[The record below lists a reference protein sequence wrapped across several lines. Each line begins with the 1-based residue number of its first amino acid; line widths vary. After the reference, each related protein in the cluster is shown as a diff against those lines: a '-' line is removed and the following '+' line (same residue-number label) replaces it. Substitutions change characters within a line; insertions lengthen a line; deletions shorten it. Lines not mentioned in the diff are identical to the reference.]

1 MPKNK
6 LKSPTKASTARKSV
20 APPPASRKSVLPP
33 APKSVAPPPAGRK
46 SVAPPA
52 PATRKSVAPAARK
65 SVAPTARKSVAPAA
79 RKSVAPAAGRARK
92 SVIPPAPKVPRKFG
106 LRGAAP
112 WALRHAERQAA
123 EALKRNQEP
132 PKPGSARATLRTPQ
146 EADRIKATIGEL
158 HGLLQKL
165 RGLQKNLNDSFF
177 ELGEILRDIE
187 ARKLHEAKGYSN
199 IETFAER
206 ELSLSKGLASKL
218 VRIPTLFLP
227 QAAKT
232 LKLDALSRAIDAIDQ
247 APQAAASRVAKLP
260 LKPPR

>member
-6 LKSPTKASTARKSV
+6 AKSSAKASTSRKSVAPPPPSRKSVAPPAGRKSV
-20 APPPASRKSVLPP
+20 APPPASRKSV
-33 APKSVAPPPAGRK
+33 APG
-46 SVAPPA
+46 
-52 PATRKSVAPAARK
+52 ARK
-65 SVAPTARKSVAPAA
+65 SAAPS
-79 RKSVAPAAGRARK
+79 ARK

-123 EALKRNQEP
+123 EAVRRNREP

-146 EADRIKATIGEL
+146 EADRIKASIGEL
-158 HGLLQKL
+158 HNLLQKL
-165 RGLQKNLNDSFF
+165 RGLQKNLNDGFF
-177 ELGEILRDIE
+177 ELGEILAGIE

-206 ELSLSKGLASKL
+206 ELGLGKGLAQKL
-218 VRIPTLFLP
+218 VRIPTLFQP
-227 QAAKT
+227 AAAKA
-232 LKLDALSRAIDAIDQ
+232 LKLEALSRAIDAIDQ
-247 APQAAASRVAKLP
+247 APQTQAANRVAKLP

>member
-6 LKSPTKASTARKSV
+6 LKSSAKASASRKSV
-20 APPPASRKSVLPP
+20 APPPTSRKSV
-33 APKSVAPPPAGRK
+33 APSAAGRK
-46 SVAPPA
+46 SVVPGGRKSTA
-52 PATRKSVAPAARK
+52 PA
-65 SVAPTARKSVAPAA
+65 
-79 RKSVAPAAGRARK
+79 GRK

-123 EALKRNQEP
+123 ETARRNREP

-146 EADRIKATIGEL
+146 EADRIKASIGEL
-158 HGLLQKL
+158 HGMLQKL
-165 RGLQKNLNDSFF
+165 RALQKNLNDGFF
-177 ELGEILRDIE
+177 ELGEILGAIE

-206 ELSLSKGLASKL
+206 ELGLGKGLAQKL
-218 VRIPTLFLP
+218 VRIPTLFQP
-227 QAAKT
+227 AAAKA
-232 LKLDALSRAIDAIDQ
+232 LRLDALSRALDAIDQ
-247 APQAAASRVAKLP
+247 APQAAAARAAKLP

>member
-6 LKSPTKASTARKSV
+6 LKSTAKASSSRKSV

-33 APKSVAPPPAGRK
+33 ASRK

-52 PATRKSVAPAARK
+52 GGRKSVAPGGRK
-65 SVAPTARKSVAPAA
+65 SAAPS
-79 RKSVAPAAGRARK
+79 ARK

-123 EALKRNQEP
+123 EAARRNREP

-146 EADRIKATIGEL
+146 EADRIKASIGEL
-158 HGLLQKL
+158 HGMLQRL
-165 RGLQKNLNDSFF
+165 RALQKNLNEGFF
-177 ELGEILRDIE
+177 ELGEILGAIE

-206 ELSLSKGLASKL
+206 ELSLGKGLAQKL
-218 VRIPTLFLP
+218 VRIPTIFQP
-227 QAAKT
+227 AAAKA
-232 LKLDALSRAIDAIDQ
+232 LRLDALSRALDAIDQ
-247 APQAAASRVAKLP
+247 APQAAAARAAKLP

>member
-6 LKSPTKASTARKSV
+6 LKSSAKASIVRKSV
-20 APPPASRKSVLPP
+20 APPPASRR
-33 APKSVAPPPAGRK
+33 SVAPAAARK

-52 PATRKSVAPAARK
+52 GARK
-65 SVAPTARKSVAPAA
+65 SVAPGARKSVAPGA
-79 RKSVAPAAGRARK
+79 RKSAAPNARK

-123 EALKRNQEP
+123 EAVRRNREP

-146 EADRIKATIGEL
+146 GADHIKASIGEL

-165 RGLQKNLNDSFF
+165 RALQKNLNEGFF
-177 ELGEILRDIE
+177 ELGEILAAIDT
-187 ARKLHEAKGYSN
+187 RKLHEAKGYSN

-206 ELSLSKGLASKL
+206 ELGLGKGLAQKL
-218 VRIPTLFLP
+218 VRIPTLFQP
-227 QAAKT
+227 AAAKA
-232 LKLDALSRAIDAIDQ
+232 LKLEALGRAIDAIDQ
-247 APQAAASRVAKLP
+247 APQTQAASRVAKLP

>member
-6 LKSPTKASTARKSV
+6 PKSSAKASSSRKSVAPAPPARKSV
-20 APPPASRKSVLPP
+20 AP
-33 APKSVAPPPAGRK
+33 
-46 SVAPPA
+46 
-52 PATRKSVAPAARK
+52 
-65 SVAPTARKSVAPAA
+65 PAA
-79 RKSVAPAAGRARK
+79 RKSVAPAAAARKSVAPGARKSSAPAARK

-123 EALKRNQEP
+123 EAARRNREP

-146 EADRIKATIGEL
+146 GADHIKASIGEL

-165 RGLQKNLNDSFF
+165 RGLQKNLNDGFF
-177 ELGEILRDIE
+177 ELGEILAGIE

-206 ELSLSKGLASKL
+206 ELGLGKSLALKL
-218 VRIPTLFLP
+218 VRIPTLFQP
-227 QAAKT
+227 AAAKAIK
-232 LKLDALSRAIDAIDQ
+232 LEALVRALDAMDQ
-247 APQAAASRVAKLP
+247 TPQAAASRAAAKLP

>member
-6 LKSPTKASTARKSV
+6 AKSSAKASTSRKSV
-20 APPPASRKSVLPP
+20 APPPPSRR
-33 APKSVAPPPAGRK
+33 SVAPPAVRK

-52 PATRKSVAPAARK
+52 ASRKSVAPGARK
-65 SVAPTARKSVAPAA
+65 SAAPS
-79 RKSVAPAAGRARK
+79 ARK

-123 EALKRNQEP
+123 EAVRRNREP

-146 EADRIKATIGEL
+146 EADRIKASIGEL
-158 HGLLQKL
+158 HTLLQKL
-165 RGLQKNLNDSFF
+165 RSLQKNLNDGFF
-177 ELGEILRDIE
+177 ELGEILGGIE

-206 ELSLSKGLASKL
+206 ELGLGKGLAQKL
-218 VRIPTLFLP
+218 VRIPTLFQP
-227 QAAKT
+227 AAAKA
-232 LKLDALSRAIDAIDQ
+232 LKLEALSRAIDAIDQ
-247 APQAAASRVAKLP
+247 APQTQAANRVAKLP

>member
-6 LKSPTKASTARKSV
+6 LKSSAKANSSRKSV

-33 APKSVAPPPAGRK
+33 PSRKSVAPPAGRK

-52 PATRKSVAPAARK
+52 GRKSVTPPAGRKSVAP
-65 SVAPTARKSVAPAA
+65 S
-79 RKSVAPAAGRARK
+79 GRK
-92 SVIPPAPKVPRKFG
+92 SVIPPPPKVPRKFG

-123 EALKRNQEP
+123 EAVRRNREP
-132 PKPGSARATLRTPQ
+132 PKPGSARATLRTP
-146 EADRIKATIGEL
+146 EAADRIKASIGEL
-158 HGLLQKL
+158 HTLLQRL
-165 RGLQKNLNDSFF
+165 RGLQKNLNEGFF
-177 ELGEILRDIE
+177 ELGEILAGIE

-206 ELSLSKGLASKL
+206 ELGLGKGLAQKL
-218 VRIPTLFLP
+218 VRIPSLFLP
-227 QAAKT
+227 AAAKS
-232 LKLDALSRAIDAIDQ
+232 LKLEALGRAIDAIDQ
-247 APQAAASRVAKLP
+247 APQTQAANRVAKLP

>member
-6 LKSPTKASTARKSV
+6 LKSPAKAGVVRKSV
-20 APPPASRKSVLPP
+20 APPPMS
-33 APKSVAPPPAGRK
+33 RK
-46 SVAPPA
+46 SVAP
-52 PATRKSVAPAARK
+52 PAARK
-65 SVAPTARKSVAPAA
+65 SVAPPAGARKSVAPGA
-79 RKSVAPAAGRARK
+79 RKSVAPGARKSAAPSSRK

-123 EALKRNQEP
+123 EAARRNREP

-146 EADRIKATIGEL
+146 DNDRIKASIGEL
-158 HGLLQKL
+158 HGMLQKL
-165 RGLQKNLNDSFF
+165 RTLQKNLNEGFF
-177 ELGEILRDIE
+177 ELGEILAAIA

-206 ELSLSKGLASKL
+206 ELGLGKGLAQKL
-218 VRIPTLFLP
+218 VRIPTLFQP
-227 QAAKT
+227 AAAKA
-232 LKLDALSRAIDAIDQ
+232 LKLEALGRAIDAIDQ
-247 APQAAASRVAKLP
+247 APQTQAASRVAKLP

>member
-6 LKSPTKASTARKSV
+6 LKSSAKAST
-20 APPPASRKSVLPP
+20 SRQ
-33 APKSVAPPPAGRK
+33 

-52 PATRKSVAPAARK
+52 TPRRSVPPPPTRKSVAPAARKTLPPPARK
-65 SVAPTARKSVAPAA
+65 SVAPTARKSVIPAA
-79 RKSVAPAAGRARK
+79 PKAA
-92 SVIPPAPKVPRKFG
+92 RKFG

-123 EALKRNQEP
+123 EAARRNREP

-146 EADRIKATIGEL
+146 EADRIKASIGEL

-165 RGLQKNLNDSFF
+165 RALQKNLNDGFF
-177 ELGEILRDIE
+177 ELGEILSDIE
-187 ARKLHEAKGYSN
+187 ERKLHEAKGYSN

-206 ELSLSKGLASKL
+206 ELGVGRGLAQKL
-218 VRIPTLFLP
+218 VRIPTLF
-227 QAAKT
+227 QRAAAKS
-232 LKLDALSRAIDAIDQ
+232 LKLDALVRAIDAIDG
-247 APQAAASRVAKLP
+247 APQTQASKMAKLP

>member
-1 MPKNK
+1 MAKNK
-6 LKSPTKASTARKSV
+6 LKSSAKASVVRKSV

-33 APKSVAPPPAGRK
+33 APRK

-52 PATRKSVAPAARK
+52 GARK
-65 SVAPTARKSVAPAA
+65 SVAPGARKSVAPGA
-79 RKSVAPAAGRARK
+79 RKSAAPSARK

-123 EALKRNQEP
+123 EAARRNREP

-146 EADRIKATIGEL
+146 DNDRIKASIGEL
-158 HGLLQKL
+158 HGLLQRL
-165 RGLQKNLNDSFF
+165 RTLQKNLNEGFF
-177 ELGEILRDIE
+177 ELGEILAAIE

-206 ELSLSKGLASKL
+206 ELGLGKGLAQKL
-218 VRIPTLFLP
+218 VRIPTLFQP
-227 QAAKT
+227 GAAKA

-247 APQAAASRVAKLP
+247 APQTQAASRVAKLP

>member
-6 LKSPTKASTARKSV
+6 LKSSAKASTSRKSV

-33 APKSVAPPPAGRK
+33 AS
-46 SVAPPA
+46 
-52 PATRKSVAPAARK
+52 RKSVAPAAAGRK
-65 SVAPTARKSVAPAA
+65 SVASGARKSVAPGA
-79 RKSVAPAAGRARK
+79 RKSVAPGARK

-123 EALKRNQEP
+123 EAARRNREP

-146 EADRIKATIGEL
+146 EADRIKASIGEL
-158 HGLLQKL
+158 HGMLQKL
-165 RGLQKNLNDSFF
+165 RALQKNLNDGFF
-177 ELGEILRDIE
+177 ELGEILAAIE

-206 ELSLSKGLASKL
+206 ELGLGKGLAQKL
-218 VRIPTLFLP
+218 VRIPTIFQP
-227 QAAKT
+227 AAAKA
-232 LKLDALSRAIDAIDQ
+232 LRLDALSRALDAIDQ
-247 APQAAASRVAKLP
+247 APQAAAARAAKLP

>member
-6 LKSPTKASTARKSV
+6 LKSSAKAGATRKSV
-20 APPPASRKSVLPP
+20 APPPSRQSVPPPAPRKSVLPP
-33 APKSVAPPPAGRK
+33 APGRK
-46 SVAPPA
+46 SVVPP
-52 PATRKSVAPAARK
+52 PPSSRKSVTAAARK
-65 SVAPTARKSVAPAA
+65 SVL
-79 RKSVAPAAGRARK
+79 
-92 SVIPPAPKVPRKFG
+92 PPDPKVPRKLG

-123 EALKRNQEP
+123 EVARRNQEP

-146 EADRIKATIGEL
+146 EADRIKASIGEL

-165 RGLQKNLNDSFF
+165 RGLQKNLNEGFF

-187 ARKLHEAKGYSN
+187 SRKLHEAKGYTN

-206 ELSLSKGLASKL
+206 ELALGKGLAAKL
-218 VRIPTLFLP
+218 LRIPALF
-227 QAAKT
+227 QREAAKA
-232 LKLDALSRAIDAIDQ
+232 LKLDALSRAIDAIDD